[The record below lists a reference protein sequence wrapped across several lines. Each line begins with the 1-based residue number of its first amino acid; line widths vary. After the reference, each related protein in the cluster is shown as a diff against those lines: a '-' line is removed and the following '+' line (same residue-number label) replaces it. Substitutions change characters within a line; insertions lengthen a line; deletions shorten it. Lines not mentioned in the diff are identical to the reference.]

1 MEPKSRAIVYGANLA
16 YLKTSL
22 AFQACM
28 EETQELDKLQAHY
41 NLKIDLVEHLWAQS
55 HLNIRWNKL

>member
-1 MEPKSRAIVYGANLA
+1 LEQLFYRANLA

-28 EETQELDKLQAHY
+28 EETQELDNLQAHY
-41 NLKIDLVEHLWAQS
+41 NLKMDLVEHLWAQS
-55 HLNIRWNKL
+55 HLNVG

>member
-1 MEPKSRAIVYGANLA
+1 
-16 YLKTSL
+16 
-22 AFQACM
+22 
-28 EETQELDKLQAHY
+28 LQAHY